1 MDVHRAYRG
10 QHESYYSGV
19 GKNRTSDYQ
28 KFMPNAQRVFKRV
41 FNTSSRI
48 KYGGKGRREMTNGAS
63 PGRGMLVIGGVGG
76 IIWLVGVILRVIQN
90 ATVANIGGIILGVGV
105 LLASFAGFGLWQR
118 TKDMMAMLTF
128 VFAMI
133 GGILFLVGG
142 AVDFVSGWGDTIF
155 GVGQVLF
162 AISLIV
168 LGLVVNKLGSQLN
181 TQAILGM
188 DLVFPV
194 VVTSIAG
201 GCAALGATVIVTA
214 PAALLLAVMFFV
226 TK

>member
-1 MDVHRAYRG
+1 
-10 QHESYYSGV
+10 
-19 GKNRTSDYQ
+19 
-28 KFMPNAQRVFKRV
+28 
-41 FNTSSRI
+41 
-48 KYGGKGRREMTNGAS
+48 MTNGLS
-63 PGRGMLVIGGVGG
+63 PGRGMLVLGGVGG

-90 ATVANIGGIILGVGV
+90 ANVADIGGIILGIGV
-105 LLASFAGFGLWQR
+105 ILASFAGVGLWQR

-128 VFAMI
+128 VFAMV

-142 AVDFVSGWGDTIF
+142 AVGFVSGWGDTIF
-155 GVGQVLF
+155 WAGQALF
-162 AISLIV
+162 AISLII
-168 LGLVVNKLGSQLN
+168 LGIVINKLGSELN

-194 VVTSIAG
+194 VATSIAG
-201 GCAALGATVIVTA
+201 GCAVLDAAVIVTA